1 MTREGEVHKG
11 VRLRI
16 SNIIEERDYKCFSGH
31 GGYQKLSLFSNRK
44 SNETHFSD
52 ADILVLDENNK
63 IISIIEIKDEDVRPK
78 EIIGIIGSTS
88 ICNKFIDKNNVE
100 YQFNNPSLYI
110 VIKDEILNKR
120 GSKKRLQMDLI
131 KEKLSIDL
139 KAISKYKICSESEF
153 EVVFNV

>member
-1 MTREGEVHKG
+1 MTREGKVHKG
-11 VRLRI
+11 IRLRI
-16 SNIIEERDYKCFSGH
+16 LNIIDERGYKYLSGH
-31 GGYQKLSLFSNRK
+31 SDQNLGLFSDRK

-63 IISIIEIKDEDVRPK
+63 VISIVEIKDKDVQPK

-110 VIKDEILNKR
+110 VIKEEILNKI
-120 GSKKRLQMDLI
+120 GSKKQPQMDLI
-131 KEKLSIDL
+131 KERLSIDL
-139 KAISKYKICSESEF
+139 KGISKYKICSEGEF
-153 EVVFNV
+153 EEVFNV